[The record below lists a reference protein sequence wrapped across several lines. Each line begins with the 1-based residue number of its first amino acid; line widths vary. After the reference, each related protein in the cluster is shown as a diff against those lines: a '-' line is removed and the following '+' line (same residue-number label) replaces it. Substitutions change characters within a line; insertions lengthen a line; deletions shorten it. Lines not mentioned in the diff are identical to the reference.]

1 MKYLTLLFLLLLIGC
16 NGEEIENIPRV
27 ASVSCDSATLEVIP
41 DGQPCEDADN
51 LFICDV
57 IVIEETQFIDA
68 DAYRWS
74 PDICALEIDDNI
86 LFTNSART
94 TAWKV
99 VERGHYISQERVFSS
114 CDISIEHATYLCQ
127 KNEVIYVSF
136 HNNLLGRDTLT
147 LELRTVVQ
155 DHSSQEKRNIIS
167 LYQDRTNS
175 PIRNFWLR
183 HYIGSGYYEQIWQTS
198 HQSITL
204 NGTVYNDVVEYAYGA
219 HIHAVPD
226 YRYYVQKDIGILG
239 FEVEKTLWL
248 RE

>member
-1 MKYLTLLFLLLLIGC
+1 M
-16 NGEEIENIPRV
+16 
-27 ASVSCDSATLEVIP
+27 
-41 DGQPCEDADN
+41 
-51 LFICDV
+51 
-57 IVIEETQFIDA
+57 
-68 DAYRWS
+68 
-74 PDICALEIDDNI
+74 
-86 LFTNSART
+86 
-94 TAWKV
+94 
-99 VERGHYISQERVFSS
+99 
-114 CDISIEHATYLCQ
+114 
-127 KNEVIYVSF
+127 
-136 HNNLLGRDTLT
+136 
-147 LELRTVVQ
+147 RTVVQ